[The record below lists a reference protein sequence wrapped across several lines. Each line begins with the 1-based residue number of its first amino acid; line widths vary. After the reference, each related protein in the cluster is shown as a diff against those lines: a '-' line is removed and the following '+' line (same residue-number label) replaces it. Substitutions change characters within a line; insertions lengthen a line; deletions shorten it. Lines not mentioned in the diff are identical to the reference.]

1 MNSVSYSIKNVDMKK
16 EPLFVAISNQKGG
29 VGKSAITIMLAGY
42 FHYLKGLNVAV
53 VDCDFPQFS
62 LIRMKERDMR
72 TVENSEY
79 FRQLLVNQWNRIHK
93 KAYAI
98 VGAQAENAREATD
111 QLRKDG
117 EYDLILVDLP
127 GTVNSAGVI
136 RTIIN
141 MDYVITPIIADRI
154 VMHSSLSFSTT
165 VLEYVREHPDI
176 PLKDILFFWN
186 KKDARAST
194 EVFDAYN
201 SIMKDL
207 GLTLLDAVIPD
218 TNRYD
223 KELSTQSKNYFRC
236 TLFPPP
242 AKLMKGSGLSELAEE
257 LIVKLKLDGYGE
269 K

>member
-1 MNSVSYSIKNVDMKK
+1 M
-16 EPLFVAISNQKGG
+16 
-29 VGKSAITIMLAGY
+29 
-42 FHYLKGLNVAV
+42 
-53 VDCDFPQFS
+53 
-62 LIRMKERDMR
+62 
-72 TVENSEY
+72 
-79 FRQLLVNQWNRIHK
+79 
-93 KAYAI
+93 
-98 VGAQAENAREATD
+98 GAQAENAREATD

-257 LIVKLKLDGYGE
+257 LIVKLKLDGHGE